1 MSADRVEIRA
11 LRTAEQMHTASA
23 VLSEV
28 WGGDRTG
35 MPANLLRALAHA
47 GNYAVGLFDDDRMV
61 GASVGFLGLL
71 DAEELSLHSHITG
84 ILDGYRGRGL
94 GRALKQHQREWA
106 LARGIGRITW
116 TFDPLVAR
124 NASFNLRALGAR
136 VSAYLV
142 DHYGAMDDGVNRG
155 DETDRLFVE
164 WRLDEPAP
172 PPPEQDIVT
181 TVEVPADIESLRRE
195 APGEALDWRYRVR
208 EAFLGLMED
217 GFVMGGFDDRG
228 YLFVRA
234 QERAR

>member
-1 MSADRVEIRA
+1 MSADRVEIRP
-11 LRTAEQMHTASA
+11 LHTAEQAHTASA

-47 GNYAVGLFDDDRMV
+47 GNYAVSLSDGDRMV
-61 GASVGFLGLL
+61 GASVGFLGFRG
-71 DAEELSLHSHITG
+71 DPEELSLHSHITG
-84 ILDGYRGRGL
+84 ILTDYRARGL
-94 GRALKQHQREWA
+94 GRVLKQHQREWA

-124 NASFNLRALGAR
+124 NAAFNLRVVGAR
-136 VSAYLV
+136 VSEYLV

-164 WRLDEPAP
+164 WDLSAQPAP
-172 PPPEQDIVT
+172 PREPDIVT
-181 TVEVPADIESLRRE
+181 TVEVPTDIERLRRE

-208 EAFLGLMED
+208 EAFVGLVED
-217 GFVMGGFDDRG
+217 GFVVGGFDDRG

-234 QERAR
+234 T